1 MKAGTIRRMRVAA
14 LRRGGLASPTRA
26 IRARSLSTQDG
37 TAALLLG
44 ATRVY
49 QSDSS
54 SKRPA
59 FTVVSDPQGGNVNDL
74 ISGT

>member
-1 MKAGTIRRMRVAA
+1 MKAGTIRRMRGAD
-14 LRRGGLASPTRA
+14 LRQQGLAFPTRA
-26 IRARSLSTQDG
+26 IRARFLSTEDG
-37 TAALLLG
+37 TAALRLG

-59 FTVVSDPQGGNVNDL
+59 FTVVSDPQGGPA
-74 ISGT
+74 TATT